1 MSLLPQGR
9 VYTSSAAHMPQATV
23 DKVQGGRH
31 ADGEAE
37 FQNTKVFGDLTMAMK
52 KSPTSVISR
61 VGTAQ
66 Q

>member
-1 MSLLPQGR
+1 
-9 VYTSSAAHMPQATV
+9 MPQATV

-52 KSPTSVISR
+52 KSPTSVISG